1 MFYNQ
6 IYDKC
11 FHLPTTMFYEN
22 NETFIST
29 EGLIKGT
36 TKLVSKRRVKKRS
49 KFVHDY
55 SRQPPLVSR

>member
-6 IYDKC
+6 IYDKY

-29 EGLIKGT
+29 EGLIKRT
-36 TKLVSKRRVKKRS
+36 TKLVSKGKVKNNWQILRKC
-49 KFVHDY
+49 
-55 SRQPPLVSR
+55 LNI

>member
-6 IYDKC
+6 IYDKY

-29 EGLIKGT
+29 EGLIKRT
-36 TKLVSKRRVKKRS
+36 TKLVSKGKVKNNWQILRKMF
-49 KFVHDY
+49 KY
-55 SRQPPLVSR
+55 LKTI